1 MTIVPT
7 IYCARIT
14 LNTVLRFIQ
23 CHVWINMINSSLH
36 PFGLIIALCGLIM
49 WGIWPDTPCRMSHS
63 LVFYDLWRPAL
74 LTTEPDHSFHWALP
88 CGKQGGRGIYR
99 RSVLICCK
107 TSVTWLLHPFW
118 NENWVHYHTVIIS
131 RLGLR
136 AWAPESWGC
145 QESEQRET
153 GLGWAKGSRCTW
165 GPALSLSL
173 SLGPRGLGSGERVH
187 GLKQQLEAITSLV

>member
-14 LNTVLRFIQ
+14 LNTVLHFIQ

-36 PFGLIIALCGLIM
+36 PFGLIIALCGLIT
-49 WGIWPDTPCRMSHS
+49 WGIWPDTPCSMS
-63 LVFYDLWRPAL
+63 
-74 LTTEPDHSFHWALP
+74 HSFHWALP

-99 RSVLICCK
+99 RSVLICYK

-136 AWAPESWGC
+136 AWTPESWGC
-145 QESEQRET
+145 QKSEQRET

-173 SLGPRGLGSGERVH
+173 SLGPQGLGNGERVH
-187 GLKQQLEAITSLV
+187 GLKQQLEDITSLV